1 MMNNLYSQARPNQG
15 FGAQRREV
23 INPEALKEGVPEI
36 GGVMNEADVLEV
48 GMKRALSGE
57 MSQEDLGILF
67 RLNSNEV
74 KASFL
79 KKKLNLKV
87 GSPIPDESVNVELK
101 AGLKAIPNTY
111 WATMNHG
118 GIKLIITEAAAVY
131 NTSGN
136 GSVYV
141 GIGDD
146 NKRPTGLENQIAC
159 MFPGMNLDRVAS
171 TVLYNIARTW
181 TQSLSFINSL
191 AFSWFLLNS
200 HLVLHI
206 DIQKIEKS
214 DVVLCNPKDWMLP
227 FRIGATLRTAKG
239 YDLIKIYNQ
248 IH

>member
-1 MMNNLYSQARPNQG
+1 MMNNVYSPSRPNQG

-101 AGLKAIPNTY
+101 AGLKIS
-111 WATMNHG
+111 
-118 GIKLIITEAAAVY
+118 IKKYL
-131 NTSGN
+131 
-136 GSVYV
+136 
-141 GIGDD
+141 
-146 NKRPTGLENQIAC
+146 
-159 MFPGMNLDRVAS
+159 AS
-171 TVLYNIARTW
+171 NMA
-181 TQSLSFINSL
+181 
-191 AFSWFLLNS
+191 
-200 HLVLHI
+200 
-206 DIQKIEKS
+206 E
-214 DVVLCNPKDWMLP
+214 
-227 FRIGATLRTAKG
+227 
-239 YDLIKIYNQ
+239 
-248 IH
+248 

>member
-1 MMNNLYSQARPNQG
+1 MNNLYSQTRPNQG

-23 INPEALKEGVPEI
+23 IDPEALKEGVPEI
-36 GGVMNEADVLEV
+36 GGVLNECDVLEV

-239 YDLIKIYNQ
+239 YDLIKMYNQ

>member
-1 MMNNLYSQARPNQG
+1 MNNIYSQARPNQG
-15 FGAQRREV
+15 FGAQRRKV
-23 INPEALKEGVPEI
+23 INPEALKEGVSEI
-36 GGVMNEADVLEV
+36 GGVMNDADVLEE

-118 GIKLIITEAAAVY
+118 GIKLIITEAAAIY

-239 YDLIKIYNQ
+239 YDLIKMYNQ
-248 IH
+248 MH